1 MASGVRQQILSAIDK
16 VEDAASRTILL
27 LMLQVVEEI
36 GGKIDAVLAD
46 EKSLR
51 EAVLN
56 GHTEQHDAHHEW
68 VAAKIAEERDD
79 KTSRRRIRD
88 GLLEKALWAGVVFA
102 AGAMAAKWVGA

>member
-1 MASGVRQQILSAIDK
+1 MASPVKQQILSAIDK

-36 GGKIDAVLAD
+36 GGKIDAILAD

-68 VAAKIAEERDD
+68 VAAKILEEDQD
-79 KTSRRRIRD
+79 KGSRRRIRE
-88 GLLEKALWAGVVFA
+88 GIVEKAIWAAILFT
-102 AGAMAAKWVGA
+102 AGALASKAFG